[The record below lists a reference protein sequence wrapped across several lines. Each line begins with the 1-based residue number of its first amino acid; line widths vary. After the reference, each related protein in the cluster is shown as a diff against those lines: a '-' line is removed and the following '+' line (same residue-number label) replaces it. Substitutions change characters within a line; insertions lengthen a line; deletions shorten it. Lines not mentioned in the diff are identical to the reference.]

1 MIKTFNILSL
11 LLDYPTQ
18 ELRNSL
24 EAVLP
29 ALKAEAVLSD
39 AAMKQ
44 VAAFLAYAKGFSSL
58 RDWQAAY
65 SDLFDRQSKENLY
78 LFDLVYGTQRDRGQA
93 MVDLKEEYL
102 RAGLM
107 PHEDE
112 LPDYLPMYLQ
122 YVANMDPRP
131 NGHEDLTDAYLSDA
145 RSAMADIQPVLT
157 KMVALFDKNS
167 NPYAPLLHAL
177 SSEKLKAEKL
187 KAENRKLKN

>member
-11 LLDYPTQ
+11 LLDYPSA
-18 ELRNSL
+18 ELHDNLS
-24 EAVLP
+24 EVLP
-29 ALKAEAVLSD
+29 ALKAEAVLGDD
-39 AAMKQ
+39 ALAQ
-44 VAAFLAYAKGFSSL
+44 VETFLAYARTFATL

-107 PHEDE
+107 PREDE

-131 NGHEDLTDAYLSDA
+131 NDHVALTDAYLTDA
-145 RSAMADIQPVLT
+145 HSAMADIQPVLA
-157 KMVALFDKNS
+157 KMVALFDKSN

-177 SSEKLKAEKL
+177 LSS
-187 KAENRKLKN
+187 

>member
-1 MIKTFNILSL
+1 MIRTFNILSL
-11 LLDYPTQ
+11 LLDYPSQ
-18 ELRNSL
+18 ELRQSL
-24 EAVLP
+24 AEVLP
-29 ALKAEAVLSD
+29 ALQQEAVLSEE
-39 AAMKQ
+39 ALNE
-44 VAAFLAYAKGFSSL
+44 VRTFLSYTQSFKTL

-107 PHEDE
+107 PREDE

-122 YVANMDPRP
+122 YVANMD
-131 NGHEDLTDAYLSDA
+131 NLANAKEAI
-145 RSAMADIQPVLT
+145 ADITPVLE
-157 KMVALFDKNS
+157 KMVALFDKNA

-177 SSEKLKAEKL
+177 TMLKVEG
-187 KAENRKLKN
+187 